1 MRSKVWSANNHCRQA
16 VQAPHGLVSWVAE
29 VSNVAGP
36 RELSSPM
43 WQAHGGRNRF
53 AVRLGLA
60 DQTRCPTTQGRWGRN
75 ARCACV
81 RILLPRPLT
90 RLLRDRSTGV
100 APSPARSDSFERCQS
115 CPKCCFHCWPLLCK
129 RTDRNPV
136 YLVHCRSR
144 AWADANLK

>member
-90 RLLRDRSTGV
+90 RLLRDRTHS
-100 APSPARSDSFERCQS
+100 
-115 CPKCCFHCWPLLCK
+115 
-129 RTDRNPV
+129 N
-136 YLVHCRSR
+136 
-144 AWADANLK
+144 DANLARSAAFTSGHSSANAPIATHYILFIVVAELGPTRILSEVHKPY